1 MSRTERLRAAL
12 AYAFAVDSG
21 TDFTDEERALVE
33 RLSRLVVRRRL
44 AAPAVMA
51 LESARPLSF
60 IGSQVLA
67 FFGPL
72 LSVAFSK
79 SEIDLLVR
87 LLERRHSLDLV
98 IDTIH
103 RQEDERL
110 G

>member
-1 MSRTERLRAAL
+1 MLAERLRASL
-12 AYAFAVDSG
+12 AHAFAVDSG
-21 TDFTDEERALVE
+21 ADFTDQEKELVE

-44 AAPAVMA
+44 TAPALMA

-60 IGSQVLA
+60 IGSQILA

-72 LSVAFSK
+72 LKVAFSK
-79 SEIDLLVR
+79 ADTDRLIR

-98 IDTIH
+98 IDTIQ
-103 RQEDERL
+103 RQEDEHL

>member
-12 AYAFAVDSG
+12 AYAFALDSG
-21 TDFTDEERALVE
+21 ADFTDEERALVE

-44 AAPAVMA
+44 AAPALMA
-51 LESARPLSF
+51 LESVRPLSF

-72 LSVAFSK
+72 LNVAFSK

-103 RQEDERL
+103 RQEDENL